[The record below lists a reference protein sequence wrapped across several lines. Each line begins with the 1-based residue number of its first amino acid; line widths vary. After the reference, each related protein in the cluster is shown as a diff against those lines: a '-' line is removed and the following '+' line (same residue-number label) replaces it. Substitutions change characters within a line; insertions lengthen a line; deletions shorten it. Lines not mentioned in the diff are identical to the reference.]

1 MSNLSFEINKLCDY
15 SAFWCDTNRTQS
27 VIQTLRKLVM
37 KVSLGIAVSIQARYL
52 QQRGSVFQFV
62 MRVPADLV
70 KRYGK
75 QFVRISLKTSN
86 GLEAVKKT
94 EVLAKKYLAQ
104 FQALQ
109 DNPKL
114 TPVEVTTTARELA
127 ESWGTMAHFIEH
139 VVEPKQD
146 RYANG
151 DEHVHREADPS
162 EYLKPIELEAG
173 RLLREGLD
181 TVRLSDAL
189 SLYWKNHRRSGDP
202 EFVVGVERDW
212 NKLMSLVGNIPVVDL
227 SRAQARQFIE
237 HLTEQGLKTTS
248 VRRNL
253 NHVVAIFRSAIRE
266 AELTKQNPF
275 EGLKISGEGEDAKE
289 ASVPTRETL
298 QDIAQTFRS
307 DTSGTALLS
316 LILMETGTRIAEFSG
331 MKVSDV
337 FLDAPVPYARIK
349 PNEWRGVKTI
359 SSVRDF
365 PSVGITLEAVKTALK
380 LPRKNDAIFPQ
391 YGNKSG
397 NTNASAA
404 VNKRLQR
411 WGITSKSFRHSL
423 KDRLRE
429 VGCPK
434 DVRDAIQGHENGDI
448 AETYGLGHT
457 LQTMQDWLEKAKTV
471 LPAI

>member
-1 MSNLSFEINKLCDY
+1 MIVPLSIAASL
-15 SAFWCDTNRTQS
+15 
-27 VIQTLRKLVM
+27 QT
-37 KVSLGIAVSIQARYL
+37 RYL

-62 MRVPADLV
+62 MRVPTSLIQ
-70 KRYGK
+70 RYGK

-86 GLEAVKKT
+86 ALDAIKKT
-94 EVLAKKYLAQ
+94 EALAAKYLAE
-104 FQALQ
+104 FRTLQ
-109 DNPKL
+109 SNPKL
-114 TPVEVTTTARELA
+114 TPIEVTTTARELA
-127 ESWGTMAHFIEH
+127 VGWRTLAHFIEH
-139 VVEPKQD
+139 VVDPK
-146 RYANG
+146 
-151 DEHVHREADPS
+151 REAHAKNDEDVYYNAPPS
-162 EYLKPIELEAG
+162 DYLTPLEEEVG
-173 RLLREGLD
+173 TLLREGLD

-189 SLYWKNHRRSGDP
+189 ALYWKNHRRSGDP
-202 EFVVGVERDW
+202 AFVVGVERDW
-212 NKLMSLVGNIPVVDL
+212 NKLLAFVGDIPVVDL

-237 HLTEQGLKTTS
+237 HLTKQGLKTTS

-253 NHVVAIFRSAIRE
+253 NHIVAIFKAAIRE

-275 EGLKISGEGEDAKE
+275 EALRISGEGEDAKA

-298 QDIAQTFRS
+298 HDIVRTFRN
-307 DTSGTALLS
+307 DASGTALLS

-365 PSVGITLEAVKTALK
+365 PLVGITLEAIRTTLKQPRTGDAL
-380 LPRKNDAIFPQ
+380 FPQ
-391 YGNKSG
+391 YGKKSG

-404 VNKRLQR
+404 VNKRLER
-411 WGITSKSFRHSL
+411 WDITSKSFRHSL

-434 DVRDAIQGHENGDI
+434 DIRDAIQGHENGDI

-457 LQTMQDWLEKAKTV
+457 LQTMQGWLEKAKVVVPV
-471 LPAI
+471 LVPT

>member
-1 MSNLSFEINKLCDY
+1 
-15 SAFWCDTNRTQS
+15 
-27 VIQTLRKLVM
+27 M
-37 KVSLGIAVSIQARYL
+37 KVALGLAVSIQTRYL
-52 QQRGSVFQFV
+52 QQRGTVFQFV

-70 KRYGK
+70 QRYGK

-94 EVLAKKYLAQ
+94 EVLARKYLAQ

-109 DNPKL
+109 ANPKL

-139 VVEPKQD
+139 VVEPKQGT
-146 RYANG
+146 YANG
-151 DEHVHREADPS
+151 DEDVYREADPS

-173 RLLREGLD
+173 KLLREGLD

-189 SLYWKNHRRSGDP
+189 ALYWKNHRRSGDP
-202 EFVVGVERDW
+202 DFVVGVERNW
-212 NKLMSLVGNIPVVDL
+212 NKLMSFVGDIPVMDF

-253 NHVVAIFRSAIRE
+253 NHIVAIFRSAIRE

-275 EGLKISGEGEDAKE
+275 EGLKISGEGEDAKA

-298 QDIAQTFRS
+298 QDIARAFHS

-331 MKVSDV
+331 MKVGDV

-365 PSVGITLEAVKTALK
+365 PLVGITLEAVRTALK
-380 LPRKNDAIFPQ
+380 LPRTNDAIFPQ
-391 YGNKSG
+391 YGKKTG

-404 VNKRLQR
+404 VARRLER

-434 DVRDAIQGHENGDI
+434 DIRDAIQGHENGDI

-457 LQTMQDWLEKAKTV
+457 LQTMQGWLEKSKVV
-471 LPAI
+471 LPSA

>member
-1 MSNLSFEINKLCDY
+1 M
-15 SAFWCDTNRTQS
+15 
-27 VIQTLRKLVM
+27 IQALGKSVM
-37 KVSLGIAVSIQARYL
+37 KVSLGIAVSIQTRYL
-52 QQRGSVFQFV
+52 QQRGLVYQFV

-70 KRYGK
+70 RRYGK

-86 GLEAVKKT
+86 GLEAVTKT

-104 FQALQ
+104 FAALQ
-109 DNPKL
+109 ANPNL
-114 TPVEVTTTARELA
+114 TPIEVTTNARELA
-127 ESWGTMAHFIEH
+127 DSWGTMANFIEH

-151 DEHVHREADPS
+151 DEDVYREAPPS
-162 EYLKPIELEAG
+162 DYLTPLELEAG
-173 RLLREGLD
+173 KLLREELD
-181 TVRLSDAL
+181 TTVRLSTAL
-189 SLYWKNHRRSGDP
+189 ALYWKNHRRSGDP
-202 EFVVGVERDW
+202 EFVVKVERDW
-212 NKLMSLVGNIPVVDL
+212 NKFVSFLGDIPILDL
-227 SRAQARQFIE
+227 SRAQARRFIE

-248 VRRNL
+248 VRRSL
-253 NHVVAIFRSAIRE
+253 SHIVAIFTSAVRE

-275 EGLKISGEGEDAKE
+275 ERLHIAGEGEDAK
-289 ASVPTRETL
+289 AAAVPTRETP
-298 QDIAQTFRS
+298 QDIARAFQD

-331 MKVSDV
+331 MKVGDV

-365 PSVGITLEAVKTALK
+365 PLVGITLEAVRKALK
-380 LPRKNDAIFPQ
+380 LPRTGDALFPQ
-391 YGNKSG
+391 YAKKNG

-404 VNKRLQR
+404 VNKRLER
-411 WGITSKSFRHSL
+411 WEITSKSFRHSL

-434 DVRDAIQGHENGDI
+434 DIRDAIQGHENGDI

-457 LQTMQDWLEKAKTV
+457 LLTMQRWLEKSKVV
-471 LPAI
+471 LPGT

>member
-1 MSNLSFEINKLCDY
+1 
-15 SAFWCDTNRTQS
+15 
-27 VIQTLRKLVM
+27 M
-37 KVSLGIAVSIQARYL
+37 KVSLGIAVSIQTRYL

-70 KRYGK
+70 QRYGK

-86 GLEAVKKT
+86 GLDAVKKT

-114 TPVEVTTTARELA
+114 TPFEITTTAREIA
-127 ESWGTMAHFIEH
+127 VSWGTMANFIEH

-151 DEHVHREADPS
+151 DEYVHREAPAS
-162 EYLKPIELEAG
+162 AYLTPLELEAG
-173 RLLREGLD
+173 KLLLDGLD

-189 SLYWKNHRRSGDP
+189 ALYWKNHRRSGDP
-202 EFVVGVERDW
+202 DFVIGVERDW
-212 NKLMSLVGNIPVVDL
+212 NKLMSLLGDIPVVDL

-275 EGLKISGEGEDAKE
+275 EGLKISGEGEDAKA

-298 QDIAQTFRS
+298 QDIAQTFHS

-337 FLDAPVPYARIK
+337 FLDGPVPYARIK

-365 PSVGITLEAVKTALK
+365 PLVGITLEAVRRALK
-380 LPRKNDAIFPQ
+380 LPRTGDAIFPQ
-391 YGNKSG
+391 YGKKSG

-404 VNKRLQR
+404 VNKRLER

-434 DVRDAIQGHENGDI
+434 DIRDAIQGHENGDI

-457 LQTMQDWLEKAKTV
+457 LLTMQGWLEKSKVV
-471 LPAI
+471 LPAA